1 MKGFYNIRKQREDN
15 IVKLSYQ
22 KRRFI
27 SQLNKQDRKFEAVKK
42 FQLDYN
48 LFIQENRDMV
58 EEGQTKEELHQRVDD
73 LEDRLIEIID
83 SKKTDG
89 EEERNSF
96 VNSGWLES

>member
-58 EEGQTKEELHQRVDD
+58 EEGQTKEELEMTTAINTEKAVFRYRINILKQFA
-73 LEDRLIEIID
+73 
-83 SKKTDG
+83 KQ
-89 EEERNSF
+89 
-96 VNSGWLES
+96 